1 MLALER
7 GTPPEMRKARTV
19 QVQASA
25 FHISNISADDDST
38 ATIRTQFL
46 SRRGVPFGR
55 CGLIAALLFGEVS

>member
-1 MLALER
+1 
-7 GTPPEMRKARTV
+7 MRKARTV

-38 ATIRTQFL
+38 ATLRTQFL